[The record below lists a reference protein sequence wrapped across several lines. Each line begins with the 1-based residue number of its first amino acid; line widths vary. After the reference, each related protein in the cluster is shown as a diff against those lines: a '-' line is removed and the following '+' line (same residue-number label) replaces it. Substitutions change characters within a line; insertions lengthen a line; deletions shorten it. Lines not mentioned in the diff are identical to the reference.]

1 MSAPEITPATL
12 HDRIETLRERIAD
25 LGRYL

>member
-1 MSAPEITPATL
+1 MSVPEISPATL
-12 HDRIETLRERIAD
+12 HDRTETLRERIAD

>member
-1 MSAPEITPATL
+1 MSVVELSPAQL
-12 HDRIETLRERIAD
+12 EERIETLRERIAD